1 MQRPPWVFWKI
12 FTNKSAD
19 TPKETFRCGIK
30 LYSIPEKQTRMNW
43 HSSMRIWHRYLGFF
57 LAGIM
62 FIYALSG
69 VLMIFRQTDFLK
81 EEKKIDRVLSPNMP
95 VAELGKEIG
104 IRDLKIDSENGDLL
118 TFKQGTYN
126 KTTGAVSYTTKKLP
140 RVLERMTQM
149 HKATTKDP
157 LYFLNIFFGFSLL
170 FFVVSSFWM
179 FLPKTSIFRKGLY
192 FTLAGLVLTLV
203 MLLL

>member
-1 MQRPPWVFWKI
+1 
-12 FTNKSAD
+12 
-19 TPKETFRCGIK
+19 
-30 LYSIPEKQTRMNW
+30 MNW

-81 EEKKIDRVLSPNMP
+81 QEKKIERILSPNMP
-95 VAELGKEIG
+95 VADLGKEIG
-104 IRDLKIDSENGDLL
+104 IRDLKIDTESGDIQ
-118 TFKQGTYN
+118 TFKQGSYN
-126 KTTGAVSYTTKKLP
+126 KTSGAVSYTTKKLP
-140 RVLERMTQM
+140 RMLERMTQM
-149 HKATTKDP
+149 HKATSKDP

-179 FLPKTSIFRKGLY
+179 FMPKTSIFRKGLY
-192 FTLAGLVLTLV
+192 FTLAGLVLTLI
-203 MLLL
+203 MLFL